1 MTFVSRLAAVTLAA
15 LVCWSVP
22 AAAQQAP
29 PPGQPYAPP
38 PGQPYAPSQAQP
50 YAPAPAQQY
59 PAQPAP
65 NLPPPHREPGP
76 EFYGP
81 EELVGAGH
89 RFFGNVSRGLASVIE
104 RAVSQWGLPNGYV
117 LGEEGSGAFVAG
129 LRYGEGTL
137 YTKNAGDLKV
147 YWQGPSVG
155 FDWGGDGAR
164 TMTLVYNLPAT
175 SAIYQRFVGID
186 GSAYIIGGFGMT
198 ALTANNIVLVPI
210 RSGIGLRLG
219 ANIGYLKYTP
229 RATWNPF

>member
-1 MTFVSRLAAVTLAA
+1 MTFVSRLAAATLTA
-15 LVCWSVP
+15 LVCGTAPVS
-22 AAAQQAP
+22 AQQGP
-29 PPGQPYAPP
+29 PPAQSYAP
-38 PGQPYAPSQAQP
+38 APAQQYPAQP
-50 YAPAPAQQY
+50 YPAQQYPAQQY

-65 NLPPPHREPGP
+65 NLPPPRRDPGP

-89 RFFGNVSRGLASVIE
+89 RFFGNVSRGLASIIE

-175 SAIYQRFVGID
+175 NAIYQRFVGID